1 MNKRVKAFFS
11 MGTASIFQI
20 LLNIIRNKL
29 TAVILGT
36 YGIGILSIINSILG
50 IAQPLSNLSINN
62 GIVKKVSEDENNKEE
77 LEQVITTSYITTFIT
92 SAFLVIVMIIFS
104 KQISIANFN
113 DNKYY
118 VFIIIIALSIP
129 ISTFNSIDVSI
140 INGFRKINT
149 IAKISI
155 VTCIINIFVSIFFIY
170 KYNLNGA
177 IYSIIIMT
185 IISYIINFIALKKIF
200 KSYNF
205 KFKLSIKNFK
215 IDVLKTLTAFGMTS
229 ICALL
234 FSNISLL
241 IIKGY
246 ITKKL
251 GIEYNGIF
259 QADWSIINQYV
270 GIVFSSCAVYYFP
283 ALCALKTNKEKV
295 NEINKTLEMLL
306 VACVPLFIVVLCFK
320 DILII
325 TLYSSKFIMAAD
337 ILSVFIIGDYFK
349 IIAWTLGFAFLP
361 INKVKAFIKIDFCS
375 NVLFT
380 VLSIVLINIFGDLY
394 GVAYAYVILNI
405 VITFVYYFYLKVNMN
420 FKFEYITK
428 KNIAISFITLSTCY
442 VSIVLFKFRLIYD
455 IIISLIILLI
465 WVRIII
471 DEDKINKIKGY
482 LNKKILRKDQ

>member
-62 GIVKKVSEDENNKEE
+62 GIVKKISEDENNKEE
-77 LEQVITTSYITTFIT
+77 LDKVITTAYITTFIT
-92 SAFLVIVMIIFS
+92 STLLVILMIIFS

-140 INGFRKINT
+140 INGFRKINI

-155 VTCIINIFVSIFFIY
+155 STCVINIFVSVFFIY
-170 KYNLNGA
+170 NYNLNGA

-185 IISYIINFIALKKIF
+185 VISYIINFVALKKIF
-200 KSYNF
+200 KVYNF
-205 KFKLSIKNFK
+205 KFRLSIKNFK
-215 IDVLKTLTAFGMTS
+215 IDILKTLTTFGMTS
-229 ICALL
+229 IFALL
-234 FSNISLL
+234 FTNISLL
-241 IIKGY
+241 IIKGS

-259 QADWSIINQYV
+259 QADWAIINQYV

-283 ALCALKTNKEKV
+283 SLCALKTNEEKI
-295 NEINKTLEMLL
+295 NEMNKTLEMLL
-306 VACVPLFIVVLCFK
+306 VACVPLFIGVLCFK
-320 DILII
+320 DIVIS
-325 TLYSSKFIMAAD
+325 TLYSSKFLMAAD
-337 ILSVFIIGDYFK
+337 LLSMFIIGDYFK
-349 IIAWTLGFAFLP
+349 IIAWTLGYAFLP
-361 INKVKAFIKIDFCS
+361 INKVKEFIIIDFCS

-380 VLSIVLINIFGDLY
+380 LLSIALINMFANLY
-394 GVAYAYVILNI
+394 GVAVAYVILNV

-420 FKFEYITK
+420 FRFEYFTK
-428 KNIAISFITLSTCY
+428 KNIVVSFITLSISY
-442 VSIVLFKFRLIYD
+442 VLIVLLKFEFRYN
-455 IIISLIILLI
+455 LIICLILLFI
-465 WVRIII
+465 WGKIII
-471 DEDKINKIKGY
+471 DVEKINKIKCY
-482 LNKKILRKDQ
+482 LKKNIKKN